1 MYWEK
6 GHRSLW
12 LKTFTEKQISWACCN
27 FLVYY
32 FLLNVTRNLTSVYV
46 TKGLKDSECHRI
58 LWDSMALILIC
69 LNSVKNKFFLHPA
82 LFCDEKN
89 LIMQIL
95 IKQMYSSLCKL
106 SNNLWSV
113 KLFASCLKY
122 SRRDQI

>member
-1 MYWEK
+1 MSAI
-6 GHRSLW
+6 G
-12 LKTFTEKQISWACCN
+12 
-27 FLVYY
+27 
-32 FLLNVTRNLTSVYV
+32 
-46 TKGLKDSECHRI
+46 I

-113 KLFASCLKY
+113 KLFASCLEY

>member
-1 MYWEK
+1 M
-6 GHRSLW
+6 R
-12 LKTFTEKQISWACCN
+12 Q
-27 FLVYY
+27 
-32 FLLNVTRNLTSVYV
+32 
-46 TKGLKDSECHRI
+46 
-58 LWDSMALILIC
+58 ALILIC

-106 SNNLWSV
+106 GNNLWSV
-113 KLFASCLKY
+113 KLFASLASCLKY